1 MKKGSP
7 VRLECSATGNPLP
20 NITWTRK
27 NNLLPNGMLNF
38 FLFCAFRLS
47 VFFFLCVC
55 LPHSH
60 FEIKLHLF
68 YYAQPGPIIAE
79 MFFSFQQ
86 IFCETTFFALWFDYF
101 GDVSAFFFGEMARI
115 GKGEMLIDAFFNVVL
130 TARPWFLF
138 DSTII
143 CQSFTTHKQAV
154 NFRCNIDNW
163 HLTFNIEAWLLFHL
177 SFQLTRR
184 F

>member
-47 VFFFLCVC
+47 VFFLCVC

-68 YYAQPGPIIAE
+68 YYAQPGPIRAE

-101 GDVSAFFFGEMARI
+101 GDVSAFFWRNGQDWERRNVNWRI
-115 GKGEMLIDAFFNVVL
+115 LLFLSHEFVSSML
-130 TARPWFLF
+130 
-138 DSTII
+138 S
-143 CQSFTTHKQAV
+143 
-154 NFRCNIDNW
+154 W
-163 HLTFNIEAWLLFHL
+163 HLGLDFYLIQQLFVKV
-177 SFQLTRR
+177 SQLISRQWTLVITLTVDIWHSTLKLD
-184 F
+184 FYFT